1 MGALLDKVEE
11 LARMSPDDG
20 YVNEKDLVQ
29 NMRRMTALAQQI
41 VYEFKQVE
49 PSMEIIYQ
57 LRDDF
62 EDLADRTITIVNNY
76 ETAINQTNQNAQQ
89 IINNLLEQTDFIRN
103 NINELLNI
111 GSNFESIATQIDVL
125 LKTNETVVSLTED
138 FINLAASSGITFIQ
152 SGTDSWIEP
161 RDRVKGKLYAEI
173 RDTIIIDREPYN
185 HVEVDPSI
193 ADHDG
198 PEVKK
203 FTIAPIDNGVF
214 EIGEPATVASISA
227 TIEARDGH
235 SVASAILFDE
245 DDTVMAV
252 YDWSKNTP
260 KLTTASI
267 SFSVVGNLTITASKT
282 YKIRVFDETG
292 ASDEYFSN
300 PMTFVHPFY
309 HGSMPGGTTSVSPEA
324 INARIISGDIVKDI
338 IEKKTT
344 MNLIYTFTAAA
355 DVVLYPKE
363 YGELENLTSIN
374 GDVLEQYTVTEM
386 EFHNTEYLCY
396 LNSGATFSENNYQL
410 RLKFPDPEVAP
421 PSGIAKIKPV
431 AMQYCKEGT
440 GYTATGINVTI
451 KDANAPIKEIRVY
464 DGKTL
469 IANANHENF
478 GITEGFT
485 VGTCVLTW
493 DDTKFAGF
501 KEYRVEVEDT
511 EGRVGEITSAK
522 IDFIHP
528 TYFDLILGNSV
539 DKFELPMTDESLRD
553 AIHRNKNRMTQMFP
567 APLYTLK
574 ESQGGQEVSGL
585 TRVIRDVLIYP
596 TSYGSLIRILDN
608 TTDRLS
614 EYKVQRVALNGVDY
628 YVCTGP
634 APSPDET
641 NPVLGVYN
649 RTFVFK

>member
-1 MGALLDKVEE
+1 MGALLDKVQE

-29 NMRRMTALAQQI
+29 NMRRMSALAQQI
-41 VYEFKQVE
+41 VYEFSKVE
-49 PSMEIIYQ
+49 PSMETIYQ

-62 EDLADRTITIVNNY
+62 ENLSERTITIVNNY
-76 ETAINQTNQNAQQ
+76 EEAINKANQNAQQ

-111 GSNFESIATQIDVL
+111 GSNFESIASQIDVL

-138 FINLAASSGITFIQ
+138 FINLMASSGITFIQ

-161 RDRVKGKLYAEI
+161 KDRTKGKLYAEI
-173 RDTIIIDREPYN
+173 RDTIILERTPYE
-185 HVEVDPSI
+185 HIEIDPSI

-203 FTIAPIDNGVF
+203 FTIAPIDNGIF
-214 EIGEPATVASISA
+214 EIGEPATVASITA
-227 TIEARDGH
+227 TIEARMDH
-235 SVASAILFDE
+235 TIASAILYDE

-252 YDWSKNTP
+252 YDWSKNVP
-260 KLTTASI
+260 ALTTATV
-267 SFSVVGNLTITASKT
+267 SFSVTGNLTITASKT
-282 YKIRVFDETG
+282 YKLRVFDETG

-309 HGSMPGGTTSVSPEA
+309 HGSMPGGTTAVSPDA
-324 INARIISGDIVKDI
+324 IRARIDSGDIVKDI
-338 IEKKTT
+338 IKKETIV
-344 MNLIYTFTAAA
+344 NLIYTFTAAA

-363 YGELENLTSIN
+363 YGELENLTSVN
-374 GDVLEQYTVTEM
+374 GDVLAQYTKTEM
-386 EFHNTEYLCY
+386 EFHNTDYLCY

-410 RLKFPDPEVAP
+410 RLKFPDPEIAP

-440 GYTATGINVTI
+440 GYTATGINVII
-451 KDANAPIKEIRVY
+451 KDANAPIKEVRVY
-464 DGKTL
+464 DNKNL

-478 GITEGFT
+478 GIPDGFT
-485 VGTCVLTW
+485 VGTIVLTW
-493 DDTKFAGF
+493 DATKFAGF
-501 KEYRVEVEDT
+501 KEYKVEVEDT
-511 EGRVGEITSAK
+511 DGRVGTITSAK
-522 IDFIHP
+522 IDFIQP
-528 TYFDLILGNSV
+528 TYFDLILGNSP
-539 DKFELPMTDESLRD
+539 DKFDLPMTDESLRD
-553 AIHRNKNRMTQMFP
+553 AIHRNKTRMTQMFP
-567 APLYTLK
+567 APLYSLK
-574 ESQGGQEVSGL
+574 ESHGGQEVSGL

-596 TSYGSLIRILDN
+596 TTYGSLIRILDN

-614 EYKVQRVALNGVDY
+614 EYKVQRVSLDGVDY
-628 YVCTGP
+628 YVYAGP